1 MTHYFANV
9 LYLSICMLGNCSC
22 FYYLL
27 LNVFKIKFLKKKKK
41 TPQDHHQSVK
51 QFGSRSRPTFCWSS
65 SGFKLFAKGY
75 WQTTKLST
83 GMQRVIAGKYFS
95 VQYIVS
101 CRDIHAY
108 VYHKYS
114 DTLKR
119 FNMLCPLNKAKV
131 IFKGSSSNQFYFP
144 MLNGTLSF
152 LQKYLF
158 LLLSFQ
164 FCIIYGTCSQK
175 SIGNF

>member
-1 MTHYFANV
+1 M
-9 LYLSICMLGNCSC
+9 
-22 FYYLL
+22 
-27 LNVFKIKFLKKKKK
+27 
-41 TPQDHHQSVK
+41 K

-65 SGFKLFAKGY
+65 SGFKLIAKGY

-83 GMQRVIAGKYFS
+83 GMQRVMTGKYFI
-95 VQYIVS
+95 VQYIVAY
-101 CRDIHAY
+101 RDIHAY

-114 DTLKR
+114 DTLNT

-131 IFKGSSSNQFYFP
+131 IFKGSSLNQFYFP

-158 LLLSFQ
+158 LLLIFQ
-164 FCIIYGTCSQK
+164 FCIIYGNEVKNVQVTSKLSPPNHFITKHILSLKQFHQL
-175 SIGNF
+175 S

>member
-9 LYLSICMLGNCSC
+9 LYLSIYMLGNSSC
-22 FYYLL
+22 FYFRPLTF
-27 LNVFKIKFLKKKKK
+27 FKIKFLKINH
-41 TPQDHHQSVK
+41 PRPPSECQ

-83 GMQRVIAGKYFS
+83 GMQRVITGKYFS

-101 CRDIHAY
+101 YRDIHAY

-114 DTLKR
+114 DTLNT
-119 FNMLCPLNKAKV
+119 FNILCPLNKANV
-131 IFKGSSSNQFYFP
+131 IFKGSSLNQFYFP

-152 LQKYLF
+152 LQIYLF

-175 SIGNF
+175 CTGNS